1 MSAFRLIFGLQIIA
15 MPSYATLI
23 SVDKTARIPV
33 FIQIATAI
41 SDHIRRGVI
50 VPGARMP
57 GTRALADLL
66 QVHRKTVIAAYE
78 ELTAQGWLEV
88 RASSGTFVSATLP
101 VVKPVRLDAGLGA
114 QKNGPGK
121 AGFAFHTDPVLAFP
135 VLKGTTAL
143 AFNDGFPDVR
153 LAPWD
158 AFNRAYRTVVRQGFR
173 KKLLFYSDIMGEYS
187 LRAAMTDYLRESRGL
202 PIGIDNVLITRG
214 STMGMYLAANS
225 ILKPDDIII
234 VGALSYGSAN
244 LIFQH
249 TGATLCKVPVDDR
262 GLQVDAIEDIC
273 RRQPV
278 RMVYVTPHHHYPT
291 TVTMPAERRVRLLQL
306 AQQYG
311 FCILEDD
318 YDFDF
323 HYDHNPILPLAGAD
337 SGGHVVYVGSLCK
350 AISPALRVGYVVAP
364 VEVIEG
370 LTQLR
375 RIIDRQ
381 GDNLLEA
388 ALALMFREG
397 AMMRHLKKAQKTYHR
412 RRDLFCDLLKTELG
426 DVVEFAR
433 PTGGMAVWARFDPA
447 LSLPA
452 LAEKAVANGL
462 WIPNGSTYAPGMNT
476 TRLGFASV
484 NEDEIRRGMEILK
497 KTVGS
502 LLKTRSTGS

>member
-1 MSAFRLIFGLQIIA
+1 MQPFSTPVSI
-15 MPSYATLI
+15 
-23 SVDKTARIPV
+23 DKDAKTPV
-33 FIQIATAI
+33 FIQIANALTE
-41 SDHIRRGVI
+41 HIRRGVL
-50 VPGARMP
+50 VPGARLP
-57 GTRALADLL
+57 GTRVLADALG
-66 QVHRKTVIAAYE
+66 VHRKTVIAAYD
-78 ELTAQGWLEV
+78 ELLAQGWLEAH
-88 RASSGTFVSATLP
+88 ASRGTFVSRDLP
-101 VVKPVRLDAGLGA
+101 VVRPSALATERLPE
-114 QKNGPGK
+114 NFERRK
-121 AGFAFHTDPVLAFP
+121 AGFAMHSDPILAFP

-158 AFNRAYRTVVRQGFR
+158 AFNRAYRTVIRQGYR
-173 KKLLFYSDIMGEYS
+173 KNLLFYSDIMGEYS

-214 STMGMYLAANS
+214 STMGIYLTARS
-225 ILKPDDIII
+225 ILRPGDTVV

-249 TGATLCKVPVDDR
+249 NGATLHKVPVDER
-262 GLQVDAIEDIC
+262 GLQVDAIEDLC
-273 RRQPV
+273 QTTPV

-291 TVTMPAERRVRLLQL
+291 TVIMPAERRIKLLEL
-306 AQQYG
+306 ARKYG

-323 HYDHNPILPLAGAD
+323 HYDCNPIMPLAGSD
-337 SGGHVVYVGSLCK
+337 TGGHVVYVGSLCK

-364 VEVIEG
+364 TEVVEG

-388 ALALMFREG
+388 TVAMLFREG
-397 AMMRHLKKAQKTYHR
+397 ELMRHLKKAQKAYHK
-412 RRDLFCDLLKTELG
+412 RRDLFCDLLKSELG
-426 DVVEFAR
+426 QMVEFSK

-447 LSLPA
+447 CPLPL
-452 LAEKAVANGL
+452 LAQKTQANGL

-484 NEDEIRRGMEILK
+484 NEVEIEQGMKILK
-497 KTVGS
+497 KSVLG
-502 LLKTRSTGS
+502 